1 MGGCCG
7 RRVTPRI
14 PRSGELSFSDTFPHA
29 GDAARRAVRLAS
41 EGMQAIYRKGAFALA
56 NTAAVLTALYI
67 ALWFD
72 LERPYW
78 AMFTVFIIAKPI
90 SGAVR
95 SKAVYRFAGT
105 LAGAAVAVFLIPPL
119 VQSPVLLCLA
129 ICVWVGT
136 CLYFALLDRSPRSY
150 AFMLA
155 GYTATI
161 IGFSVVGS
169 PETVWDNA
177 IARLEE
183 ISIGLICGSLA
194 HSIVFPQSIVG
205 EINERLGRSIRAS
218 ANWIGGALTRPLGP
232 EDQTAHRR
240 LAQVVTD
247 VQLLYTHVSFETS
260 NVPRANGIMR
270 ALQDR
275 LALLSAHLTTLQKT
289 IQALRAQGP
298 LRAPVRAALESVSN
312 WARTLANDEE
322 GGSDPHSALPAELAT
337 VEDETQA
344 DPRNWESLLEQAVVV
359 HLGKLVRALK
369 ESCLLAASLRNPLAS
384 LPPDLQREAATR
396 RTRMLHLD
404 RGLAALSG
412 CAAAVSCLIACALW
426 IQGSWPEGGV
436 AAQFAAIGCVL
447 FSTLDRPAQVI
458 RSVIVGLLLALPFS
472 AVYEFAIFPQIDG
485 FPSLALVLAPALV
498 LFSLMQTSE
507 KLEGAAL
514 VLAIGFSGGLA
525 LQSTYRADFAAFVNT
540 NAAEVVGFV
549 IAEMTVLVFRTLDPE
564 WSAVRISRAGWR
576 SVSQLAGPA
585 NIEIGAWAMR
595 MFDRLGLVV
604 SRLEQVEHSRVA
616 TRVDPLRDLRV
627 GLNVAAIKHAE
638 DAPAYGAAGA
648 LRRVLNEVAGEYDA
662 LARGRTARSA
672 PDLQTSIDAGIASLT
687 ERPNSPSMRNALA
700 ALTALRLDLAPR
712 AAAYRSVPAS

>member
-1 MGGCCG
+1 
-7 RRVTPRI
+7 
-14 PRSGELSFSDTFPHA
+14 
-29 GDAARRAVRLAS
+29 
-41 EGMQAIYRKGAFALA
+41 MQAIYRKGTFTLA
-56 NTAAVLTALYI
+56 NTAAVLAALYV
-67 ALWFD
+67 AFWFD

-95 SKAVYRFAGT
+95 SKAAYRFAGT

-129 ICVWVGT
+129 MCVWVGT

-169 PETVWDNA
+169 PETIWGTA

-183 ISIGLICGSLA
+183 ISIGLICGSIA
-194 HSIVFPQSIVG
+194 HSIFFPQSIVD
-205 EINERLGRSIRAS
+205 EINERLGRTIRAS
-218 ANWIGGALTRPLGP
+218 ASWIGGALTRPLGP
-232 EDQTAHRR
+232 EDQTAHQR

-260 NVPRANGIMR
+260 DVPRANGLMR

-289 IQALRAQGP
+289 IQALTARGP
-298 LRAPVRAALESVSN
+298 LRAPIQAALESVSS
-312 WARTLANDEE
+312 WARTLASDEE
-322 GGSDPHSALPAELAT
+322 GGSDSHIALPAALVTSEEDSR
-337 VEDETQA
+337 VE
-344 DPRNWESLLEQAVVV
+344 PRSWESLLEEAAVV
-359 HLGKLVRALK
+359 HLGNLVRALK
-369 ESCLLAASLRNPLAS
+369 ESCLLAASLRNPTAS
-384 LPPDLQREAATR
+384 LPPNLRQEAATR
-396 RTRMLHLD
+396 RTRTLHLD

-412 CAAAVSCLIACALW
+412 CAAAASCFIACVLW

-447 FSTLDRPAQVI
+447 FATLDRPAMVI
-458 RSVIVGLLLALPFS
+458 RSVIVGLLLALPFA

-485 FPSLALVLAPALV
+485 FPSLALVLAPALL

-525 LQSTYRADFAAFVNT
+525 LQSAYKADFAAFVNT
-540 NAAEVVGFV
+540 NAAEVVGFL
-549 IAEMTVLVFRTLDPE
+549 IAEATVLIFRTFDPL

-585 NIEIGAWAMR
+585 NIEIGAWSTR

-604 SRLEQVEHSRVA
+604 SRLEQVDRSRIA
-616 TRVDPLRDLRV
+616 PRVDPLRDLRV
-627 GLNVAAIKHAE
+627 GLNVAAIKQAQ
-638 DAPAYGAAGA
+638 DAPTSGFPSA
-648 LRRVLNEVAGEYDA
+648 LRRVLTEVSGEYDA
-662 LARGRTARSA
+662 LARGKTARPA
-672 PDLQTSIDAGIASLT
+672 PDLQRSIDAGIALLAQ
-687 ERPNSPSMRNALA
+687 RPASPSMRNTLA
-700 ALTALRLDLAPR
+700 ALTALRLDLAPS
-712 AAAYRSVPAS
+712 AAAYQSVPAS